1 MKVECSS
8 FKNGEQIPV
17 RHTCDGEDI
26 SPALQWSPVNNARS
40 YAIIVEDPD
49 APMGTFIHWVIYN
62 IKSTSLPENVPKEGV
77 TSYGIQGINDFG
89 KVGYNGPCPPR
100 THPAHRYFFRVYA
113 LDIELPIQP
122 RIDANKLREL
132 MKGHI
137 LDEGYV
143 MGIYKRGGK
152 K

>member
-8 FKNGEQIPV
+8 FKNGEAIPV
-17 RHTCDGEDI
+17 KYTCDGEDV
-26 SPALQWSPVNNARS
+26 SPPLQWSPVNNAKT

-49 APMGTFIHWVIYN
+49 APMGIFIHWVIYN
-62 IKSTSLPENVPKEGV
+62 IKSNYLPENIPKKEI
-77 TSYGIQGINDFG
+77 TDFGIQGLNDFG
-89 KVGYNGPCPPR
+89 KIGYNGPCPPR

-113 LDIELPIQP
+113 LDTELSMYSKINAE
-122 RIDANKLREL
+122 RLREM

-137 LDEGYV
+137 IDEGYV
-143 MGIYKRGGK
+143 MGTYKRSGK